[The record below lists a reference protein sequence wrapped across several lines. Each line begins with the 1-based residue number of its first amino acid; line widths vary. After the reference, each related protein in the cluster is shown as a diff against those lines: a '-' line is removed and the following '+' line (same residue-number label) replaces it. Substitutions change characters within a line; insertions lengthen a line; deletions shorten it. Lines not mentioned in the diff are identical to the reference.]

1 MWIRIHIHLGQWT
14 RIQRYK
20 VINYNFFFFSC
31 RLLNW
36 NQLNQDEIKFIYFST
51 FNLSKKSYI
60 IYKTRNNNNWD
71 TIYRIKYALNIISHL
86 ITASVLNFYTVWIS
100 PQKILC
106 FLGHEVGL
114 VQKEWIL
121 SERILNVEAARLIIN
136 II

>member
-20 VINYNFFFFSC
+20 MITYNFFFFFC

-36 NQLNQDEIKFIYFST
+36 NKLNQDEIKFIYFST

-71 TIYRIKYALNIISHL
+71 TIYRIKYALIIISHL
-86 ITASVLNFYTVWIS
+86 ITASVLNFYTVWIP
-100 PQKILC
+100 PQKMFPGTRC
-106 FLGHEVGL
+106 RFS
-114 VQKEWIL
+114 
-121 SERILNVEAARLIIN
+121 SERMNFEKILNVEAARLIIN